1 MCPASTARVSELL
14 VNWGQGDQDA
24 REALIPLVYGEL
36 CPPLRKPAER
46 PGRHARMYWTKP
58 QMFILFYRRKR
69 PLVAGTSG
77 QAD

>member
-36 CPPLRKPAER
+36 RRLARRTFAWFIRSR
-46 PGRHARMYWTKP
+46 P
-58 QMFILFYRRKR
+58 
-69 PLVAGTSG
+69 SG
-77 QAD
+77 KIEHIFLASPHN